1 MTDDCTLACPV
12 STVHVSSI
20 QKANVVAISLPLGS
34 FLFCLGQWLK
44 CACRKQN
51 SMDGSK
57 FQDTFFIR
65 FIRWKFGWSAVALK
79 LWLDHWFNMNFTHTV
94 ENLTIFLYLSLYTVR
109 YTCIRKYCINIRH
122 RLWLPRLFG
131 LSFDCWVL
139 FFAENT
145 NTLGFHTH
153 WVTEYSL
160 RLEKLLHEMFTYNL
174 TLSHI

>member
-1 MTDDCTLACPV
+1 MAHTFLMDLRRTLLCVSPILYKYWRKWEVRDHRNDAPGKKHLNQNLRTNVKSKYCTANEPITMTDDCTLACPV

-79 LWLDHWFNMNFTHTV
+79 LWLDH
-94 ENLTIFLYLSLYTVR
+94 
-109 YTCIRKYCINIRH
+109 
-122 RLWLPRLFG
+122 
-131 LSFDCWVL
+131 
-139 FFAENT
+139 
-145 NTLGFHTH
+145 
-153 WVTEYSL
+153 
-160 RLEKLLHEMFTYNL
+160 
-174 TLSHI
+174 